1 MLKQAG
7 KIHLQHCF
15 IFIYLRSM
23 EHEQTLDVII
33 IGGSYAGL
41 SAAMALGRALRQ
53 VLIIDSGKPCN
64 RQTPHSHNFLTQDG
78 ATPAAIAAIGR
89 EQVLAYP
96 TIQLKQGKVVNTVQE
111 HNAFTVT
118 TETGEQFTAAKLLLA
133 TGVQDLMPPIPG
145 FAECWGISILHCP
158 YCHGYE
164 VKHMPTG
171 VLLNGDMAFEFSRM
185 IRHWTKQLTLFT
197 NGPSALSNEQ
207 TAQLKAWNVPIQE
220 QPVTNIIHEKGY
232 LQTIQL
238 QDGSAHP
245 LTAIYT
251 RPAMQQQDIVQ
262 SLGCALNEGGYVVID
277 DFQQTTVPGVYAA
290 GDNTTMFRAV
300 SVAVAAGTK
309 AGAMMNKTLIEEGR

>member
-1 MLKQAG
+1 MLRVKH
-7 KIHLQHCF
+7 ICNIVSF
-15 IFIYLRSM
+15 FIYLRFM

-41 SAAMALGRALRQ
+41 SAAMALGRSLRQ

-64 RQTPHSHNFLTQDG
+64 RQTPHSHNFLTHDG

-96 TIQLKQGKVVNTVQE
+96 TVHLKQGYVVNAVQE
-111 HNAFTVT
+111 HNAFVVT

-145 FAECWGISILHCP
+145 FAECWGISVLHCP

-164 VKHMPTG
+164 VKNMPTG
-171 VLLNGDMAFEFSRM
+171 VLFNGEMAFEFSRM

-197 NGPSALSNEQ
+197 NGPSTLKDEQ
-207 TAQLKAWNVPIQE
+207 TAQLKALDISIRE
-220 QPVTNIIHEKGY
+220 QPITNIIHEKGY

-245 LTAIYT
+245 LTAMYT
-251 RPAMQQQDIVQ
+251 RPAMQQQEVVQ
-262 SLGCALNEGGYVVID
+262 SLGCTLTESGYVVID

-300 SVAVAAGTK
+300 SVAIAAGTK

>member
-1 MLKQAG
+1 
-7 KIHLQHCF
+7 
-15 IFIYLRSM
+15 M
-23 EHEQTLDVII
+23 EHKQTLDVII

-78 ATPAAIAAIGR
+78 ATPAAIAALGR

-96 TIQLKQGKVVNTVQE
+96 TVQLKQGKVVNAVQKD
-111 HNAFTVT
+111 NAFVVT

-133 TGVQDLMPPIPG
+133 TGVQDIMPPIPG
-145 FAECWGISILHCP
+145 FAECWGISVLHCP

-164 VKHMPTG
+164 VKNTPTG
-171 VLLNGDMAFEFSRM
+171 VLANGEMAFEFSRM

-197 NGPSALSNEQ
+197 NGPAALKDEQ
-207 TAQLKAWNVPIQE
+207 MAQLKDWNVPVQE
-220 QPVTNIIHEKGY
+220 QPVANIIHEKGY

-245 LTAIYT
+245 LTALYT
-251 RPAMQQQDIVQ
+251 RPATPQQDIVQ
-262 SLGCALNEGGYVVID
+262 SLGCTLTENGYVVID

>member
-1 MLKQAG
+1 
-7 KIHLQHCF
+7 
-15 IFIYLRSM
+15 M

-78 ATPAAIAAIGR
+78 ATPAAIAALGR

-96 TIQLKQGKVVNTVQE
+96 TVQLKQGKVVNAVQKD
-111 HNAFTVT
+111 NAFVVT

-133 TGVQDLMPPIPG
+133 TGVQDIMPPIPG
-145 FAECWGISILHCP
+145 FAECWGISVLHCP

-164 VKHMPTG
+164 VKNTPTG
-171 VLLNGDMAFEFSRM
+171 VLANGEMAFEFSRM

-197 NGPSALSNEQ
+197 NGPAALKDEQ
-207 TAQLKAWNVPIQE
+207 MAQLKAWNVPVQE
-220 QPVTNIIHEKGY
+220 QPITNIIQEKGY

-245 LTAIYT
+245 LTALYT
-251 RPAMQQQDIVQ
+251 RPATPQQDIVQ
-262 SLGCALNEGGYVVID
+262 SLGCTLNESGYVVID

-290 GDNTTMFRAV
+290 GDNTTMLRAV
-300 SVAVAAGTK
+300 SVAVGAGTK